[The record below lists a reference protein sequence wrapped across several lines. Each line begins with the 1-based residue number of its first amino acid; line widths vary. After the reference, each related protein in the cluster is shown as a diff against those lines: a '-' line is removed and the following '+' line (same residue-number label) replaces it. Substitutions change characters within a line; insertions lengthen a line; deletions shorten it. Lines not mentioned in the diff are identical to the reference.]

1 MKGKSLEPAGL
12 RARLAERFAAL
23 FGETERPHEPAEAQ
37 RNAEFA
43 ARMAA
48 DCPLEDSGPPSGW
61 ALADTERLARLAVW
75 LDGKPGA
82 QGNQFEAAA
91 APAALEEAL
100 SSLSFIE
107 DVVEHPSY
115 APADRVDAV
124 IATWLR
130 TQGGTAVGAE
140 RAPSR
145 RHQRKRASGPLA
157 PMADSF
163 LLLAAA
169 DGTRESAIF
178 CQSQS
183 GLWTLEVFVET
194 SEHGG
199 QPSEGY
205 LLLSVHPDHRMTY
218 EGRTA
223 RVFVVLDG
231 AEQVLVDARVRGG
244 EVYARI
250 SLSGLDL
257 WTRDAINVVFSAR
270 QDES

>member
-1 MKGKSLEPAGL
+1 MNGRFLDLTAL
-12 RARLAERFAAL
+12 RARLAELFAAL
-23 FGETERPHEPAEAQ
+23 FDDTEQLHEPADAL
-37 RNAEFA
+37 RHAEFA

-48 DCPLEDSGPPSGW
+48 DWPLEDRGSLSPS
-61 ALADTERLARLAVW
+61 ALAGTERLARLAAW
-75 LDGKPGA
+75 LDGEPGA
-82 QGNQFEAAA
+82 PGNEFDEAAM
-91 APAALEEAL
+91 PAAFEEAL
-100 SSLSFIE
+100 SSLVFIE
-107 DVVEHPSY
+107 DVVEHPSR
-115 APADRVDAV
+115 APTDRIDAV
-124 IATWLR
+124 LSTWLR
-130 TQGGTAVGAE
+130 TQGGTALATE
-140 RAPSR
+140 MAPSR
-145 RHQRKRASGPLA
+145 RHRRKPAVGVTA

-169 DGTRESAIF
+169 DGQYESAIV

-199 QPSEGY
+199 PPGDGY
-205 LLLSVHPDHRMTY
+205 LLLSVHPDHRVPY

-223 RVFVVLDG
+223 RVFVVLDD

-257 WTRDAINVVFSAR
+257 WKRDAVNVIFSAR
-270 QDES
+270 QGET